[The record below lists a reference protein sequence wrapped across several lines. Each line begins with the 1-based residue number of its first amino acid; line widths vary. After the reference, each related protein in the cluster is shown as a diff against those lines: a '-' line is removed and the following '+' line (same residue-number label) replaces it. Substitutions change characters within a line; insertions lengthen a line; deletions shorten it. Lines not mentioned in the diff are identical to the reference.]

1 MYAIG
6 HHIWSQSY
14 GSPVVSIYAVEGGS
28 LRKVPVVSVGSETL
42 KMLTGSST
50 LPISM
55 DTVRPK
61 LADSVLQYVLVYIII
76 VVVMLVSILAVHVY
90 SASLMKSQT
99 HARLLI

>member
-1 MYAIG
+1 MCIVG

-55 DTVRPK
+55 DMIRQKPM
-61 LADSVLQYVLVYIII
+61 DSVLPYVLFHSIKLSLLLLTLSGCIRGYGI
-76 VVVMLVSILAVHVY
+76 V
-90 SASLMKSQT
+90 
-99 HARLLI
+99 